1 MPYDKDGKYFR
12 KPVLKEDSESNKEKL
27 LSERKRGYLIA
38 ILFGTFGLPFG
49 WITSPLVLYVLN
61 KKLKEKNGKV
71 PNRFLRWAL
80 IGIIGAPLSIAP
92 VFLIPD
98 EALKTSAEKGFVS
111 KEMYGDKWP
120 LTVDSGT
127 LSCVSAENLNDHLW
141 DYKTYFT
148 TGDKTYIIWSEQ
160 AIDEVIKGKKNNHQ
174 FMSGNL
180 TMDLDGD
187 GRLDKSISFLEI
199 KAKSLCKEFDE
210 DGNTRYK
217 ILPVWQRKDRVK
229 QGLPVWVLK

>member
-1 MPYDKDGKYFR
+1 MD
-12 KPVLKEDSESNKEKL
+12 E
-27 LSERKRGYLIA
+27 
-38 ILFGTFGLPFG
+38 
-49 WITSPLVLYVLN
+49 N
-61 KKLKEKNGKV
+61 KKKIQKQSNIALASGFFIIIPLLIFVLALDTEEK
-71 PNRFLRWAL
+71 
-80 IGIIGAPLSIAP
+80 
-92 VFLIPD
+92 
-98 EALKTSAEKGFVS
+98 EKGFVS

-148 TGDKTYIIWSEQ
+148 TGDKTYIIWSEK
-160 AIDEVIKGKKNNHQ
+160 AMDDLIKGKKNNHQ

-180 TMDLDGD
+180 TMDLNGD
-187 GRLDKSISFLEI
+187 GRLDKPISFLEI

-217 ILPVWQRKDRVK
+217 ILPVWQRKDREK